1 MKAVSKKVILLGH
14 FGVGKTS
21 LIKRF
26 VHHKF
31 SEEYLTT
38 IGVKVDKKVIKVGNT
53 SLSMI
58 IWDIAGEST
67 HKRIPESYK
76 MGSHG
81 AIYVIDAMR
90 PSTYENIDS
99 EILTLQKMM
108 PDLSIVKVANKIDLL
123 IENEKSVFSN
133 ALSLEKYTR
142 CSAKTGE
149 NIEKVFS
156 LLAKQMLE

>member
-1 MKAVSKKVILLGH
+1 METISKKVILLGH

-26 VHHKF
+26 VHHSF
-31 SEEYLTT
+31 SDEYLTT
-38 IGVKVDKKVIKVGNT
+38 IGVKIDKKVIKVGNT
-53 SLSMI
+53 NLSMI

-76 MGSHG
+76 LGSHG
-81 AIYVIDAMR
+81 AIYVIDVMR

-108 PDLSIVKVANKIDLL
+108 PSLSIIKVANKIDLL
-123 IENEKSVFSN
+123 IENEESMLRN
-133 ALSLEKYTR
+133 DLPLEKFTS